1 MGSCMSMICQCHLC
15 RCYECGPCCFCCRC
29 CKRWFGDWWMC
40 SDCCDEFTDEEYSP
54 VNPRKGEAPPP
65 DDGEGMYKY
74 PNGDVYVGE
83 WRRGKRHGYG
93 ELVKK
98 DGTQTVGFFYDDE
111 YVGEKPDDRLRRSP
125 VTSRPFS
132 KSQSGQNDSAGPR
145 KEDQEAIELAWKEE
159 KQRINSDASGSQ
171 SYSAI
176 KNGHD

>member
-1 MGSCMSMICQCHLC
+1 
-15 RCYECGPCCFCCRC
+15 
-29 CKRWFGDWWMC
+29 MC

-54 VNPRKGEAPPP
+54 VNPKKSENTAPPN
-65 DDGEGMYKY
+65 DGEGMYKY
-74 PNGDVYVGE
+74 PNGDIYVGE

-98 DGTQTVGFFYDDE
+98 DGTQIVGFFYDDD

-132 KSQSGQNDSAGPR
+132 KSQGVDDDPSGLR
-145 KEDQEAIELAWKEE
+145 KADQEAIDLAWKEE
-159 KQRINSDASGSQ
+159 KQRINSDPSGSQ

-176 KNGHD
+176 KNGNE

>member
-1 MGSCMSMICQCHLC
+1 
-15 RCYECGPCCFCCRC
+15 
-29 CKRWFGDWWMC
+29 MC
-40 SDCCDEFTDEEYSP
+40 SDCCDEFMDDEYSP
-54 VNPRKGEAPPP
+54 VNPRKSGKEEAPP

-98 DGTQTVGFFYDDE
+98 DGSQIVGFFYDDE
-111 YVGEKPDDRLRRSP
+111 YVGEKPDERLKKSP

-132 KSQSGQNDSAGPR
+132 KSQSTPQDESQYTR
-145 KEDQEAIELAWKEE
+145 QEDEAVIELAWKEE
-159 KQRINSDASGSQ
+159 KQHINSDGGN

-176 KNGHD
+176 EKE

>member
-1 MGSCMSMICQCHLC
+1 
-15 RCYECGPCCFCCRC
+15 
-29 CKRWFGDWWMC
+29 MC

>member
-1 MGSCMSMICQCHLC
+1 
-15 RCYECGPCCFCCRC
+15 
-29 CKRWFGDWWMC
+29 MC

-54 VNPRKGEAPPP
+54 VNPRKSENSAPPN
-65 DDGEGMYKY
+65 DGEGMYKY
-74 PNGDVYVGE
+74 PNGDIYVGE

-98 DGTQTVGFFYDDE
+98 DGTQTVGFFYDDD

-132 KSQSGQNDSAGPR
+132 KSQGVDDDPSGLR
-145 KEDQEAIELAWKEE
+145 KADQEAIDLAWKEE
-159 KQRINSDASGSQ
+159 KQRINSDPSGSQ

-176 KNGHD
+176 KNGNE